1 VINIYCGRSVFVVVV
16 IVVDATT
23 VVNS

>member
-1 VINIYCGRSVFVVVV
+1 VINIYCGRSVFVVVI